1 MTSHSNGR
9 DRVKRA
15 AALSVLAA
23 LFLTLTKLVIGVW
36 SNSIGIISESLHS
49 GLDFVAAGITYVAVR
64 GASKE
69 PDIDHQFG
77 HGKIENFSALVETI
91 ILWITC
97 IWIIGEALRRIQFQE
112 WAEPTIAGI
121 AIMIMSIIVDYE
133 RSRMLYRIAREHG
146 SQALEADALHFSTD
160 MISSTVV
167 LIGLG
172 FVWFGFPIADPLA
185 AMGVCVVI
193 FIVSYRLARRAF
205 DALIDK
211 APEGIYDEIGEICE
225 GITGVIECK
234 RARVRASGPHTFI
247 DVVITVDENTSV
259 DEAHHIANSVEFALT
274 KLEKH
279 VDVMVHVEPS
289 LQESPSFQDFDIYNG
304 LRDMVRLQ
312 PEVLGVH
319 KIRIHTREDGVYIAA
334 DLEMKPSLTL
344 GKAHDISSDMEKS
357 LAERISNLKRVTFH
371 LEVAG
376 DEDRIHD
383 VTHENREMVERIKQ
397 AVEDETPAKD
407 CHGIVV
413 ADNGMGLT
421 ISLDCRLDSDMSLK
435 DSHDVA
441 EQVEAEIKKI
451 FNRVTQVFVHI
462 EPE

>member
-1 MTSHSNGR
+1 MTSYGAGR

-23 LFLTLTKLVIGVW
+23 LFLTLTKLIIGVW

-49 GLDFVAAGITYVAVR
+49 GLDFVAAGITFVAVR

-77 HGKIENFSALVETI
+77 HGKIENFAALVETI

-97 IWIIGEALRRIQFQE
+97 IWIIGEALRRIQFQD

-121 AIMIMSIIVDYE
+121 VIMVMSIIVDYE
-133 RSRMLYRIAREHG
+133 RSRMLYRVARKHG

-160 MISSTVV
+160 MISSSVV

-172 FVWFGFPIADPLA
+172 FVWLGFPIADPLA

-205 DALIDK
+205 DALVDR
-211 APEGIYDEIGEICE
+211 APEGIFDEIGETCE
-225 GITGVIECK
+225 SIPGVVECK
-234 RARVRASGPHTFI
+234 RARVRTSGPYTFMDI
-247 DVVITVDENTSV
+247 IITVDENTSV
-259 DEAHHIANSVEFALT
+259 DDAHRISNSVEIALA

-289 LQESPSFQDFDIYNG
+289 LEGSRLSQDFDIYNG
-304 LRDMVRLQ
+304 LRDLVKLQ

-319 KIRIHTREDGVYIAA
+319 KIRIHTHEDGVHIAA
-334 DLEMKPSLTL
+334 DLEMLPNLTL
-344 GKAHDISSDMEKS
+344 GKAHDISNHLERS
-357 LAERISNLKRVTFH
+357 LADRISNLKRVTFH
-371 LEVAG
+371 LEAAG
-376 DEDRIHD
+376 DDDRIHD
-383 VTHENREMVERIKQ
+383 VTHKHAEMVERIREI
-397 AVEDETPAKD
+397 VESETLAQD
-407 CHGIVV
+407 CHGIVLT
-413 ADNGMGLT
+413 DDGTGLT
-421 ISLDCRLDSDMSLK
+421 VSLDCRLDPDMSLAN
-435 DSHDVA
+435 SHDIA
-441 EQVEAEIKKI
+441 EQVEAAIKAA
-451 FNRVTQVFVHI
+451 FSSVTQVFVHI
-462 EPE
+462 EPR

>member
-1 MTSHSNGR
+1 MMTDNTGR
-9 DRVKRA
+9 RIVKRA

-23 LFLTLTKLVIGVW
+23 LFLTLTKIVIGLW
-36 SNSIGIISESLHS
+36 SNSIGIISEALHS
-49 GLDFVAAGITYVAVR
+49 GLDFVAAGITFVAVR

-69 PDIDHQFG
+69 PDTDHQFG

-97 IWIIGEALRRIQFQE
+97 IWIIWEALRRIQFQE

-121 AIMIMSIIVDYE
+121 GVMVLSIVVDYE
-133 RSRMLYRIAREHG
+133 RSRMLYRTAREHR

-167 LIGLG
+167 LIGLC
-172 FVWFGFPIADPLA
+172 FVWLGFPIADPLA

-193 FIVSYRLARRAF
+193 FVVSYRLARRAF
-205 DALIDK
+205 DALIDR

-225 GITGVIECK
+225 SVTGVIECK
-234 RARVRASGPHTFI
+234 RARVRSSGPHTFI

-274 KLEKH
+274 RLEKH

-289 LQESPSFQDFDIYNG
+289 IQESLSSRDFDIYNG
-304 LRDMVRLQ
+304 LRNMVRLQ

-319 KIRIHTREDGVYIAA
+319 KIRIHTGEDGVHIAA
-334 DLEMKPSLTL
+334 DLEIQPDLTL
-344 GKAHDISSDMEKS
+344 GKAHEISNHLERS
-357 LAERISNLKRVTFH
+357 LADRISNLKRVTFH

-383 VTHENREMVERIKQ
+383 VTLDNREMVEKIKQ
-397 AVEDETPAKD
+397 TVEAKTPAKD

-413 ADNGMGLT
+413 ASNGTGLT
-421 ISLDCRLDSDMSLK
+421 VSMDCRLDSDISLRE
-435 DSHDVA
+435 SHDVA
-441 EQVEAEIKKI
+441 DQIEAMIKKT
-451 FNRVTQVFVHI
+451 FDEVNQVFVHI
-462 EPE
+462 EPR